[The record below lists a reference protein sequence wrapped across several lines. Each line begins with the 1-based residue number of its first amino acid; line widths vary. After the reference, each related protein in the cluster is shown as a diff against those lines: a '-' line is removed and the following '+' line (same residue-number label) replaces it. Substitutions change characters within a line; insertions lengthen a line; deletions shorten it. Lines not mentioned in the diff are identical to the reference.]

1 MDPHASNG
9 MIDESIIDQEKTK
22 ELYVYEKMD
31 AVVLQPNALLDLSN
45 EIKSRFCKKL
55 FGLRFPLVIPT
66 EYHKRDCDFFVKG
79 SIHCVYA
86 GALMLPIR
94 MPDYMVRLFGL
105 MNSNDVQLHIWSNN
119 LALEQKRQLESM
131 LSENEILH
139 EPVSQL
145 EMHQILESADVMVN
159 LGNTTTNQFPSKVL
173 DYISLGKPIINIY
186 KNKNCPTLE
195 VLDKYP
201 LSISLYE
208 GDDIQT
214 NADRLRSF
222 IHDSFGK
229 TIGTDEINRIFYD
242 YRPSYVAS
250 EILKTIWP
258 EGRK

>member
-1 MDPHASNG
+1 
-9 MIDESIIDQEKTK
+9 
-22 ELYVYEKMD
+22 
-31 AVVLQPNALLDLSN
+31 
-45 EIKSRFCKKL
+45 
-55 FGLRFPLVIPT
+55 
-66 EYHKRDCDFFVKG
+66 
-79 SIHCVYA
+79 
-86 GALMLPIR
+86 MLPIR